1 MKQTTFLLFTL
12 LFLLSGQTNGQPEKF
27 DNILYGV
34 AYYHEYMPMERL
46 DEDIKLMKD
55 AGISVVR
62 VGESTWSLFEPREGE
77 FEFAWMDRIIDKMH
91 AAGIKVILGTPT
103 YSIPA
108 WLWYKHPEVL
118 LERMN
123 GEKAYYGIRT
133 NTNITNPTFLFY
145 SERIIRKMME
155 HYVDHSGIIGYQV
168 DNETTSRGVNNYDF
182 HVGFVNY
189 LKKKFKTP
197 ENLNKIWGLQY
208 WGMTIDSWEELA
220 PRDGITNT
228 GYKLEWERYNR
239 KAVADFLKWQS
250 EIVMEYKRDDQ
261 FIMHCFMPAVQDID
275 QHESAKYM
283 DMMAVNVYH
292 GQQDDL
298 TGNEIAFAGDYFRS
312 IKDKNYLI
320 TETNAQ
326 TIGWNSR
333 VQQPPYPGQMRQN
346 VYAHLGSGANM
357 VEYWHWH
364 SIHYG
369 QETYWKGVLSHD
381 LQPNR
386 VYKEV
391 TKTAHELE
399 RFGKKLVNLEK
410 ENKVAILFSHDS
422 NDGINAMP
430 FNNSGS
436 PWSNEGNDFY
446 KNRLIGANVNGY
458 NITYKYTTNDLRL
471 EKEKGGVKTRYFYS
485 GTKLLCEKDDSGKI
499 TKVYTNDDEGVLG
512 VTRYIYKDNG
522 SFSHYQPLYYLFD
535 DMGSIVV
542 ITNDLGRPVQYYSYD
557 PWGNVVNTEND
568 PINNFT
574 FIGRYGGWKDW
585 DTGFIQF
592 WHRWYD
598 PSVGRWISRDPIGI
612 QGGINEYG
620 YVGNGAINYWD
631 LDGLM
636 YDSYVA
642 DIVCDGSGGFR
653 IRYGIQYY
661 ILDLS
666 VRICLMRHENVHIIQ
681 YKYVYPNACKNK
693 KDGEPTGVNR
703 IDSFECGACSVE
715 RKCLQDELNKCDLN
729 PEKTKKIKMQ
739 LELVEKR
746 IKKHCK

>member
-1 MKQTTFLLFTL
+1 MKSLTFLFLAC
-12 LFLLSGQTNGQPEKF
+12 LFLCSGLANAQSDKF
-27 DNILYGV
+27 DNILYGA

-77 FEFAWMDRIIDKMH
+77 FDFAWMDSIVDKMH
-91 AAGIKVILGTPT
+91 DAGIKVILGTPT

-118 LERMN
+118 LTYQK
-123 GEKAYYGIRT
+123 GEKAYYGIRQ
-133 NTNITNPTFLFY
+133 NMDITNPTYLFY

-155 HYVDHSGIIGYQV
+155 HYAQHPGIIGYQV

-182 HVGFVNY
+182 QVSFVNY
-189 LKKKFKTP
+189 LKNKFGTP
-197 ENLNKIWGLQY
+197 KNLNKIWGLNY
-208 WGMTIDSWEELA
+208 WGMNIDSWEELA

-228 GYKLEWERYNR
+228 AYKLEWERFNR

-250 EIVMEYKRDDQ
+250 KIVSEYKRDNQ

-312 IKDKNYLI
+312 IKHKNYLI

-386 VYKEV
+386 AYNEV
-391 TKTAHELE
+391 AVTAHELN
-399 RFGKKLVNLEK
+399 RFGKKLVNLKK

-422 NDGINAMP
+422 NDALNFMP
-430 FNNSGS
+430 FDQQGGAWENN
-436 PWSNEGNDFY
+436 GNDFY
-446 KNRLIGANVNGY
+446 RNQLVGQFHKILYQNNVGVDFIFPENPQFENYNLVVIPSLYIASDELLKKINNYVKNGGHVIMQFKSGFSDENSMVRPVMAPGPLRESTGFHYQEFTNFKVMKLKDDPFQVGNEQNTVNTWAEYIIPESAKPLAFYEHWYFQNFPAITINKYGNGTLLYEGTMVSDAIQEKIILDAINRADLRTPDQDLHWPLITKSGLNEAGKIIHYYY
-458 NITYKYTTNDLRL
+458 NYASEKSGITYPYKN
-471 EKEKGGVKTRYFYS
+471 
-485 GTKLLCEKDDSGKI
+485 GTELVSGKSI
-499 TKVYTNDDEGVLG
+499 TKGQQVEIKPWDIL
-512 VTRYIYKDNG
+512 
-522 SFSHYQPLYYLFD
+522 
-535 DMGSIVV
+535 IVE
-542 ITNDLGRPVQYYSYD
+542 
-557 PWGNVVNTEND
+557 EN
-568 PINNFT
+568 
-574 FIGRYGGWKDW
+574 
-585 DTGFIQF
+585 
-592 WHRWYD
+592 
-598 PSVGRWISRDPIGI
+598 
-612 QGGINEYG
+612 
-620 YVGNGAINYWD
+620 
-631 LDGLM
+631 
-636 YDSYVA
+636 
-642 DIVCDGSGGFR
+642 
-653 IRYGIQYY
+653 
-661 ILDLS
+661 
-666 VRICLMRHENVHIIQ
+666 
-681 YKYVYPNACKNK
+681 
-693 KDGEPTGVNR
+693 
-703 IDSFECGACSVE
+703 
-715 RKCLQDELNKCDLN
+715 
-729 PEKTKKIKMQ
+729 
-739 LELVEKR
+739 
-746 IKKHCK
+746 

>member
-1 MKQTTFLLFTL
+1 MKSTIILIFTWLFLFTGL
-12 LFLLSGQTNGQPEKF
+12 INAQQPAKF

-46 DEDIKLMKD
+46 DEDIKLMTD

-118 LERMN
+118 LERQN
-123 GEKAYYGIRT
+123 GEKAYYGIRQ
-133 NTNITNPTFLFY
+133 NMDITNPTFLFY

-155 HYVDHSGIIGYQV
+155 HYADHPGIIGYQV

-182 HVGFVNY
+182 QVSFVNH
-189 LKKKFKTP
+189 LKKKFGTP
-197 ENLNKIWGLQY
+197 QNLNKIWGLQY

-228 GYKLEWERYNR
+228 GYKLEWERFNR
-239 KAVADFLKWQS
+239 QAVAEFLKWQS
-250 EIVMEYKRDDQ
+250 KIVMEYKREDQ
-261 FIMHCFMPAVQDID
+261 FITHCFMPAVQDID
-275 QHESAKYM
+275 QHETAKYM
-283 DMMAVNVYH
+283 DVMAVNVYH

-312 IKDKNYLI
+312 IKDKNYLV

-386 VYKEV
+386 AYKEV
-391 TKTAHELE
+391 SKTAHELE
-399 RFGKKLVNLEK
+399 RFGKKLVNLDK

-430 FNNSGS
+430 FDKSGS

-446 KNRLIGANVNGY
+446 KNQLVGQFHKILYQNNVGVDFIFPENPEFEKYDMVIIPSLYIATDELLEEINQYVENGGHVIMQFKSGFADENTMVRPMLAPGPLRKSAGFYYQEFSNFDNLKLKDNPFQVDEDQNSVNTWMEYIIPETAEPLAFYDHQYFEKYPAITINNYGKGTLLYEGTMVSDAIQEKIIRQELERAELI
-458 NITYKYTTNDLRL
+458 TPDQDLHWPL
-471 EKEKGGVKTRYFYS
+471 IAKS
-485 GTKLLCEKDDSGKI
+485 GTNEA
-499 TKVYTNDDEGVLG
+499 
-512 VTRYIYKDNG
+512 
-522 SFSHYQPLYYLFD
+522 
-535 DMGSIVV
+535 
-542 ITNDLGRPVQYYSYD
+542 
-557 PWGNVVNTEND
+557 GNT
-568 PINNFT
+568 
-574 FIGRYGGWKDW
+574 
-585 DTGFIQF
+585 
-592 WHRWYD
+592 
-598 PSVGRWISRDPIGI
+598 
-612 QGGINEYG
+612 
-620 YVGNGAINYWD
+620 
-631 LDGLM
+631 
-636 YDSYVA
+636 
-642 DIVCDGSGGFR
+642 
-653 IRYGIQYY
+653 IRYYY
-661 ILDLS
+661 NYSSEPASFKYPYNAGTELISGEKVESKADLTIEPWD
-666 VRICLMRHENVHIIQ
+666 VLII
-681 YKYVYPNACKNK
+681 
-693 KDGEPTGVNR
+693 E
-703 IDSFECGACSVE
+703 E
-715 RKCLQDELNKCDLN
+715 
-729 PEKTKKIKMQ
+729 
-739 LELVEKR
+739 
-746 IKKHCK
+746 